1 MELLDRYLQA
11 VRFWL
16 PKAQQNDII
25 AELGDDIRSQIEDKE
40 SALGRPIHEDEM
52 VALLQQ
58 TGHPMRVAAR
68 YQPQQSL
75 IGPTLFPI
83 YKFVLKLVTLF
94 YLIPWVLVWIGMVAF
109 DPSYRASNPLLTVLG
124 GWGSLFTTAFI
135 NIGIVTLAFALVERL
150 QSSVKWP
157 GKWDPRKLPAVP
169 KPKDKNKGRVSRVES
184 VFELVFNF
192 FFLAGWLAVPQLAR
206 QIFASAGNILA
217 PAPALHVWYW
227 PALVPVVINMAQQ
240 LTNLFRPQWT
250 WLRPAA
256 RMVSTAIVLWIVES
270 VVKIYPLFIV
280 VAKGGKDAARLA
292 NLEFFV
298 NQSSWWSLYV
308 FAVSLCVA
316 LVVYTFQCVQLIRRR
331 KEGPRNGAPI
341 EVSQML

>member
-16 PKAQQNDII
+16 PKAQQKDII
-25 AELGDDIRSQIEDKE
+25 AELSDDIRSQIEDKE
-40 SALGRPIHEDEM
+40 SALGRPLNEDEL

-83 YKFVLKLVTLF
+83 YKFVLKLVTFF
-94 YLIPWVLVWIGMVAF
+94 YLIPWIVVWVGMVAF
-109 DPSYRASNPLLTVLG
+109 VPSYRDGNPLVTVLG
-124 GWGSLFTTAFI
+124 GWGSLFSTAFI
-135 NIGIVTLAFALVERL
+135 NVGIVTLAFALVERF

-157 GKWDPRKLPAVP
+157 AKWDPRKLPAVP
-169 KPKDKNKGRVSRVES
+169 KPKGKDHVSRVES

-192 FFLAGWLAVPQLAR
+192 FFLLGWLAVPQIAHQVLD
-206 QIFASAGNILA
+206 STGNVLA
-217 PAPALHVWYW
+217 PSPALAAWYW
-227 PALVPVVINMAQQ
+227 PVLVPILVSMTQQ
-240 LTNLFRPQWT
+240 LINLFRPQWT

-256 RMVSTAIVLWIVES
+256 RMISTAIILWIVES

-280 VAKGGKDAARLA
+280 AAKSGKDAARYA
-292 NLEFFV
+292 NLEFHV
-298 NQSSWWSLYV
+298 NQSCFWSLLV

-316 LVVYTFQCVQLIRRR
+316 LVVYTFQCVQHIRRR
-331 KEGPRNGAPI
+331 MDGPRNGTPI
-341 EVSQML
+341 QASQLL

>member
-16 PKAQQNDII
+16 PKAQQKDII
-25 AELGDDIRSQIEDKE
+25 AELNDDIRSQVEDKE
-40 SALGRPIHEDEM
+40 SALGRPLNEDEL

-75 IGPTLFPI
+75 IGPVLFPI
-83 YKFVLKLVTLF
+83 YKFVLKIVTFF
-94 YLIPWVLVWIGMVAF
+94 YLIPWVVVWIAMVAF
-109 DPSYRASNPLLTVLG
+109 VPSHRASNPLLTVLEG
-124 GWGSLFTTAFI
+124 GGSLLTTAFV
-135 NIGIVTLAFALVERL
+135 NVGIVTLIFVLVERFQSNVTWL
-150 QSSVKWP
+150 Q
-157 GKWDPRKLPAVP
+157 KWDPRKLPQVP
-169 KPKDKNKGRVSRVES
+169 KPKDKNRVPRVES

-192 FFLAGWLAVPQLAR
+192 AFLLGWLAVPQLAG
-206 QIFASAGNILA
+206 QIFAAAGNILA

-227 PALVPVVINMAQQ
+227 PVLVPVVISMAQQ

-256 RMVSTAIVLWIVES
+256 RMVSTAIILWIVES

-298 NQSSWWSLYV
+298 NQSAWWSLYV

-331 KEGPRNGAPI
+331 KEGPRNGAAI
-341 EVSQML
+341 AASQLL

>member
-1 MELLDRYLQA
+1 MELLDRYLHS

-16 PKAQQNDII
+16 PKAQQKDII
-25 AELGDDIRSQIEDKE
+25 AELSDDIHSQIEDKE
-40 SALGRPIHEDEM
+40 SALGRPINEDEL

-75 IGPTLFPI
+75 IGPALFPI

-94 YLIPWVLVWIGMVAF
+94 YLIPWVVVWIATVAF
-109 DPSYRASNPLLTVLG
+109 VPSHRAGNPVMTVLE
-124 GWGSLFTTAFI
+124 GSASLLTTAFV
-135 NIGIVTLAFALVERL
+135 NIGIVTLAFALVERF
-150 QSSVKWP
+150 QSKIP
-157 GKWDPRKLPAVP
+157 GLTKWDPRKLPAVP
-169 KPKDKNKGRVSRVES
+169 KPKDKNRVPRVES

-192 FFLAGWLAVPQLAR
+192 LFLLGWLAVPQLAR
-206 QIFASAGNILA
+206 QIFASAGNTLA

-227 PALVPVVINMAQQ
+227 PVLVPVVISMAQQ

-256 RMVSTAIVLWIVES
+256 RMLSTAIILWIVES
-270 VVKIYPLFIV
+270 LVKIYPLFIV

-308 FAVSLCVA
+308 FAVSLCIA

-331 KEGPRNGAPI
+331 MEGPRNGAAI
-341 EVSQML
+341 AASQLL

>member
-16 PKAQQNDII
+16 PKAQQKDII
-25 AELGDDIRSQIEDKE
+25 AELSDDIRSQIEDKE
-40 SALGRPIHEDEM
+40 SALGRPLNEDEL

-94 YLIPWVLVWIGMVAF
+94 YLIPWIGVWVSMVAF
-109 DPSYRASNPLLTVLG
+109 VPSHRAGNPVQTVLE
-124 GWGSLFTTAFI
+124 GSASLLTTAFV
-135 NIGIVTLAFALVERL
+135 NIGIVTLAFALVERFQSRITWL
-150 QSSVKWP
+150 Q
-157 GKWDPRKLPAVP
+157 KWDPRKLPAVP
-169 KPKDKNKGRVSRVES
+169 KPKDKNRVPRVES

-192 FFLAGWLAVPQLAR
+192 LFILGWLALPQLAR
-206 QIFASAGNILA
+206 QLVDKAGNALA
-217 PAPALHVWYW
+217 PAPALHIWYW
-227 PALVPVVINMAQQ
+227 PVLVPVIISMAQQ

-256 RMVSTAIVLWIVES
+256 RMVSTAIILWIVES
-270 VVKIYPLFIV
+270 MVKIYPLFIV

-298 NQSSWWSLYV
+298 NQSAWWSLYV

-331 KEGPRNGAPI
+331 KEGPRNGAAI
-341 EVSQML
+341 AASQLL

>member
-1 MELLDRYLQA
+1 MDLLDRYLHS

-16 PKAQQNDII
+16 PKAQQKDII
-25 AELGDDIRSQIEDKE
+25 TELSDDIRSQIEDKE
-40 SALGRPIHEDEM
+40 SALGRSINEDEL

-58 TGHPMRVAAR
+58 IGHPMRVAAR

-94 YLIPWVLVWIGMVAF
+94 YLIPWIVVWVGMVAF
-109 DPSYRASNPLLTVLG
+109 VPSYRDSNPLLTVLR

-135 NIGIVTLAFALVERL
+135 NIGIVTLAFALVERF
-150 QSSVKWP
+150 QSSMKWS
-157 GKWDPRKLPAVP
+157 GKWDPRKLPQVP
-169 KPKDKNKGRVSRVES
+169 KPKDKDRVPRVES

-192 FFLAGWLAVPQLAR
+192 LFLLGWLALPQLAR
-206 QIFASAGNILA
+206 QLVDKAGNILA
-217 PAPALHVWYW
+217 PAPALQAWYW
-227 PALVPVVINMAQQ
+227 PVLLPIFVSMTQQ
-240 LTNLFRPQWT
+240 LINLFRPQWT
-250 WLRPAA
+250 WLRPVA
-256 RMVSTAIVLWIVES
+256 RLVSTAFILWIVES

-280 VAKGGKDAARLA
+280 VAKGGKDAVRLA

-298 NQSSWWSLYV
+298 NQSSWWSLYA
-308 FAVSLCVA
+308 FAISLCIA

-331 KEGPRNGAPI
+331 MDGPRNGTPI
-341 EVSQML
+341 IASQLL